1 MSRKLVLTVTRAQ
14 NGFDDAGFP
23 AAFERA
29 GFDTINFDDR
39 TFLWYEAHGRVERM
53 VRRALRSR
61 QRDNFNRT
69 LQRYIET
76 CRPALLFAFKGDAIN
91 AATIQAA
98 RNAGVRTV
106 FLYPDLEPAVHG
118 ATYLDAI
125 GQADMFFHTKPN
137 LVEHFRRTIRPDA
150 HFLYPV
156 YDSALVTPPREMPTE
171 SGLLVVAHHSPGKAE
186 LIRQIAAADAFDIK
200 VYGSGWGTGFP
211 ARVTLGGPL
220 FGPMVRDLQRNS
232 TAVLGLLTEQLA
244 NFTAGDAVTARSV
257 HVPAYGGLL
266 LHQATP
272 AARILYDGDEP
283 LFADIPALVAQMR
296 GLVDIPALRF
306 AMAQRQQAAV
316 LAKAMSTDDV
326 VSFVQQVCQLA

>member
-1 MSRKLVLTVTRAQ
+1 MNRKLVLTVTRGQ

-39 TFLWYEAHGRVERM
+39 TFLWYEAHGRLERI

-76 CRPALLFAFKGDAIN
+76 CRPALLFAFKGDAISV
-91 AATIQAA
+91 ATVQAA
-98 RNAGVRTV
+98 RNAGVRIV

-118 ATYLDAI
+118 ATYLNAI
-125 GQADMFFHTKPN
+125 RQADMFLHTKPN
-137 LVEHFRRTIRPDA
+137 LTEHFQRTIRPDA

-156 YDSALVTPPREMPTE
+156 YDPALVISPREMPTE
-171 SGLLVVAHHSPGKAE
+171 RGLLVVAHHSPGKAE
-186 LIRQIAAADAFDIK
+186 LIRQIATVDQFDIK
-200 VYGSGWGTGFP
+200 IYGSGWGTDFP
-211 ARVTLGGPL
+211 ANVKLGGPL
-220 FGPMVRDLQRNS
+220 FGPMVRDMQRNA

-244 NFTAGDAVTARSV
+244 NFAAGDTVTARSV

-272 AARILYDGDEP
+272 DARVLYDSDEP
-283 LFADIPALVAQMR
+283 LFADIPTLVAQMQ
-296 GLVDIPALRF
+296 GLVDSPAFRL

-316 LAKAMSTDDV
+316 LAKATSTDDV
-326 VSFVQQVCQLA
+326 VSLIQQVCQLV

>member
-1 MSRKLVLTVTRAQ
+1 MSRRLVLTVTRAQ

-39 TFLWYEAHGRVERM
+39 TFLWYEANGRIERL

-61 QRDNFNRT
+61 QRDNFNRA

-76 CRPALLFAFKGDAIN
+76 CRPALLFAFKGDAIS
-91 AATIQAA
+91 AATIHAA
-98 RNAGVRTV
+98 RKAGVRTV
-106 FLYPDLEPAVHG
+106 FLYPDLEPAVQG
-118 ATYLDAI
+118 QSYLDAI
-125 GQADMFFHTKPN
+125 RQADMFLHTKPN
-137 LVEHFRRTIRPDA
+137 LADHFHRTIRPDA
-150 HFLYPV
+150 RFLYPV
-156 YDSALVTPPREMPTE
+156 YDPALVSPPCEMPRER
-171 SGLLVVAHHSPGKAE
+171 GLLVVAHHSPGKAE

-200 VYGSGWGTGFP
+200 VYGSGWASDFP
-211 ARVTLGGPL
+211 QRVALGGPL

-244 NFTAGDAVTARSV
+244 NFAAGDAITARSV

-272 AARILYDGDEP
+272 DARVLYDSDEP
-283 LFADIPALVAQMR
+283 LFADVPALVARMR
-296 GLVDIPALRF
+296 GLVDSPTCRL

-316 LAKAMSTDDV
+316 LANSMSTDDV
-326 VSFVQQVCQLA
+326 VSLIQQVCQLA